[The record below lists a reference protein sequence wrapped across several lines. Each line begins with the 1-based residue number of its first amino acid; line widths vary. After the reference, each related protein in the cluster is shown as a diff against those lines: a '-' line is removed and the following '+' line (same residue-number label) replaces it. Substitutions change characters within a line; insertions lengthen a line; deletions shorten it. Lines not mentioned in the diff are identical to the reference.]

1 MSCQKK
7 VYVTTSI
14 PYVNSRPH
22 VGHAL
27 ELIQADVIARH
38 YRLAGHDV
46 RFQTGTDENAFKN
59 FVGAEAEGRDI
70 ERPGTGMPQPPD
82 RSDGREILRSSKP
95 LLMKFS
101 TSFLRSTGT
110 IGISSLPMRSSSVV

>member
-27 ELIQADVIARH
+27 AELSQLRAIFGIFAIIFAAKPCVSI
-38 YRLAGHDV
+38 
-46 RFQTGTDENAFKN
+46 GT
-59 FVGAEAEGRDI
+59 
-70 ERPGTGMPQPPD
+70 
-82 RSDGREILRSSKP
+82 L
-95 LLMKFS
+95 
-101 TSFLRSTGT
+101 
-110 IGISSLPMRSSSVV
+110 